1 MKAKLENI
9 TVVLHEP
16 HIPENIGAAA
26 RAMCNMGLS
35 NLTVVNPQNYDIERI
50 LKMATTAAAEIVENI
65 KIRKN
70 LREALAEFNWI
81 VGTTART
88 GSHRQTLRDPRE
100 LAKEI
105 VDISQNNKIAI
116 LFGPEDKGLANRELR
131 YCHTA
136 VTIPTGRCTSLNLAQ
151 AVMVISYEIFV
162 AGKDLS
168 PPFTPRL
175 ASFYELE
182 GMYEHLK
189 DVLIKIDFIDPKNPD
204 YWFHNIRR
212 FLSRLKLL
220 SREVKIIR
228 GICRQLL
235 WYMETHQRY
244 GSDTGKDE

>member
-1 MKAKLENI
+1 METRLENI

-16 HIPENIGAAA
+16 RIPENIGAAA
-26 RAMCNMGLS
+26 RAICNMGIS
-35 NLTVVNPQNYDIERI
+35 NLVVVNPQNYDTGRI
-50 LKMATTAAAEIVENI
+50 RKMATTAALDIVENI
-65 KIRKN
+65 KIFN
-70 LREALAEFNWI
+70 TLEEALAEFNWV

-88 GSHRQTLRDPRE
+88 GSHRPTIRNPRE
-100 LAKEI
+100 LAEEI
-105 VDISQNNKIAI
+105 VDISQNNRVAL
-116 LFGPEDKGLANRELR
+116 LFGPEDKGLTNRELR

-136 VTIPTGRCTSLNLAQ
+136 VTIPTGECTSLNLAQ
-151 AVMVISYEIFV
+151 AVMVICYEIFV
-162 AGKDLS
+162 ADKDLS

-189 DVLIKIDFIDPKNPD
+189 EVLIKIDFIDPKNPE
-204 YWFHNIRR
+204 YWFQNIRR

-235 WYMETHQRY
+235 WYMETHEKKHNSHESQ
-244 GSDTGKDE
+244 

>member
-1 MKAKLENI
+1 MEARLENI

-26 RAMCNMGLS
+26 RAICNMGIS
-35 NLTVVNPQNYDIERI
+35 NLVVVNPKNYDLERI
-50 LKMATTAAAEIVENI
+50 QKMATVAAVEIVENI
-65 KIRKN
+65 KIYN
-70 LREALAEFNWI
+70 TLQEALSEFNWV

-88 GSHRQTLRDPRE
+88 GSHRQTIRDPRQLAEE
-100 LAKEI
+100 L

-116 LFGPEDKGLANRELR
+116 LFGPEDKGLANRELG

-136 VTIPTGRCTSLNLAQ
+136 VTIPTGKCTSLNLAQ
-151 AVMVISYEIFV
+151 AVMVICYEIFV

-189 DVLIKIDFIDPKNPD
+189 EVLIKIDFIDPKNPD
-204 YWFHNIRR
+204 YWFQNIRR
-212 FLSRLKLL
+212 FFSRLKLL

-235 WYMETHQRY
+235 WYMETHHRQ
-244 GSDTGKDE
+244 DQTKAAD